1 MRARY
6 VTIRQERWRLI
17 FTSRKAMNE
26 VVRVRTGN
34 SSTFPKDGLCDFDG
48 KAIYVYNRLRGDLL
62 LETLI
67 HEYLHAVRGDCTE
80 EWVTET
86 AAELTRLI
94 RDNTHEE
101 CGDGQEGAP
110 NNQQR
115 RSGK

>member
-6 VTIRQERWRLI
+6 VTIRQERWRVV

-26 VVRVRTGN
+26 VMRTRGF
-34 SSTFPKDGLCDFDG
+34 SHSHPKDGLCDFDG
-48 KAIYVYNRLRGDLL
+48 KTIYVYNRLRGAVL

-67 HEYLHAVRGDCTE
+67 HEYMHAVRGDCTE

-86 AAELTRLI
+86 AAELTQLI
-94 RDNTHEE
+94 LNNTHEE
-101 CGDGQEGAP
+101 CGDGQEGTT

-115 RSGK
+115 RRRK